1 MPKVVVTGRLVLIF
15 RDFSKLDLMSAVVG
29 RPFLVV
35 VELFFLLPNQRRF
48 AAIRRLHFDTKS
60 SVHFASA
67 WLRIVNGP
75 RTFKTISII
84 RKLFRHVRQSRLVSG
99 RTAK

>member
-35 VELFFLLPNQRRF
+35 VELFSCSLTNDVLRPSDACIFTPNRLYISLL
-48 AAIRRLHFDTKS
+48 LGCGS
-60 SVHFASA
+60 
-67 WLRIVNGP
+67 
-75 RTFKTISII
+75 
-84 RKLFRHVRQSRLVSG
+84 
-99 RTAK
+99 